1 MKVLIVEDEHPAFCN
16 LAEELHLIDE
26 RIDVVAGC
34 STVEETTR
42 WLHTNPQPD
51 LILMD
56 VQLSDGLSF
65 SIFKACKITCPVI
78 FTTAYNKY
86 LTEAFKYNSIDYLLK
101 PISAWS
107 LSNAIQKYRTLEA
120 HFAGA
125 IEQSDPQFPE
135 HAPSDHSSS
144 DHSSPEHLASSS
156 INHNS
161 PDQHISPDHHSP
173 IPDHHSIPD
182 HSPLPDFMGRSD
194 RKRSRILVRKG
205 AEFQTVRIE
214 DAGYFFTEHKLIFLV
229 DKENRKYMAEKSNI
243 SELEEEL
250 DKNLFYRA
258 NRKYIINANYIKRF
272 KPLEKSKISVELT
285 LPVNEEII
293 ISQENSASFKKWI
306 GES

>member
-1 MKVLIVEDEHPAFCN
+1 MKVLIVEDEQPAFGN
-16 LAEELHLIDE
+16 LVEELHIIDE
-26 RIDVVAGC
+26 KIDVVAGC
-34 STVEETTR
+34 GSVEETIR
-42 WLHTNPQPD
+42 WLNDNPQPD

-65 SIFKACKITCPVI
+65 SIFKTCKITCPVI

-86 LTEAFKYNSIDYLLK
+86 LTEAFQFSSIDYLLK
-101 PISAWS
+101 PISQDR
-107 LSNAIQKYRTLEA
+107 LSNAIQKYKTLRN
-120 HFAGA
+120 HFVGSHDPSDHHHSTLPGNPLPDSHNGLSDPSHPL
-125 IEQSDPQFPE
+125 SDPQIASLYP
-135 HAPSDHSSS
+135 HSSS
-144 DHSSPEHLASSS
+144 PYSNNSLPEFL
-156 INHNS
+156 
-161 PDQHISPDHHSP
+161 
-173 IPDHHSIPD
+173 
-182 HSPLPDFMGRSD
+182 GRHD

-229 DKENRKYMAEKSNI
+229 DKENRKYMAEKSNL

>member
-1 MKVLIVEDEHPAFCN
+1 MKVLIVEDEQPAFFN
-16 LAEELHLIDE
+16 LAEELHVIDE
-26 RIDVVAGC
+26 KIDVVAGC
-34 STVEETTR
+34 SSVEETVR
-42 WLHTNPQPD
+42 WLNENPHPD

-65 SIFKACKITCPVI
+65 SIFKNCKITCPVI
-78 FTTAYNKY
+78 FTTAYNEY
-86 LTEAFKYNSIDYLLK
+86 LTEAFRFNSIDYLLK
-101 PISAWS
+101 PISASS
-107 LSNAIQKYRTLEA
+107 LHNAIQKYKTLQA
-120 HFAGA
+120 HFVGA
-125 IEQSDPQFPE
+125 LE
-135 HAPSDHSSS
+135 HSDHPVAEQHAS
-144 DHSSPEHLASSS
+144 DIHAA
-156 INHNS
+156 
-161 PDQHISPDHHSP
+161 DHQSA
-173 IPDHHSIPD
+173 DHPTS
-182 HSPLPDFMGRSD
+182 LPDFISRTD

-229 DKENRKYMAEKSNI
+229 DKENRKYMAEKSNL

-250 DKNLFYRA
+250 DRNLFYRA

>member
-1 MKVLIVEDEHPAFCN
+1 MKVLIVEDEQPAFYN
-16 LAEELHLIDE
+16 LAEELHVIDE
-26 RIDVVAGC
+26 KIDVVAGC
-34 STVEETTR
+34 SSVEETVR
-42 WLHTNPQPD
+42 WLHENPHPD

-65 SIFKACKITCPVI
+65 SIFKNCKITCPVI
-78 FTTAYNKY
+78 FTTAYNEY
-86 LTEAFKYNSIDYLLK
+86 LSEAFRFSSIDYLLK
-101 PISAWS
+101 PISQER
-107 LSNAIQKYRTLEA
+107 LTDAIQKYKSLRA
-120 HFAGA
+120 HFVGA
-125 IEQSDPQFPE
+125 FDQDANESI
-135 HAPSDHSSS
+135 DHNHH
-144 DHSSPEHLASSS
+144 DH
-156 INHNS
+156 NHH
-161 PDQHISPDHHSP
+161 DQHI
-173 IPDHHSIPD
+173 
-182 HSPLPDFMGRSD
+182 PLPDFITRTD

-229 DKENRKYMAEKSNI
+229 DKENRKYMAEKSNL

>member
-1 MKVLIVEDEHPAFCN
+1 MKVLIVEDEQPAFGN
-16 LAEELHLIDE
+16 LVDELQAIDE
-26 RIDVVAGC
+26 NIDVVAGC
-34 STVEETTR
+34 SSVEESIR
-42 WLHTNPQPD
+42 WLNDNPQPD

-65 SIFKACKITCPVI
+65 SIFKTCKITCPVI

-86 LTEAFKYNSIDYLLK
+86 LTEAFQYCSIDYLLK
-101 PISAWS
+101 PISS
-107 LSNAIQKYRTLEA
+107 DRLGNAIGKYKTLRD
-120 HFAGA
+120 HFV
-125 IEQSDPQFPE
+125 
-135 HAPSDHSSS
+135 
-144 DHSSPEHLASSS
+144 
-156 INHNS
+156 NS
-161 PDQHISPDHHSP
+161 QETLVSNHHS
-173 IPDHHSIPD
+173 
-182 HSPLPDFMGRSD
+182 LPDYLSKHD
-194 RKRSRILVRKG
+194 RKRSRILVRRG
-205 AEFQTVRIE
+205 VEFQTVRVE

-229 DKENRKYMAEKSNI
+229 DKENRKYMAEKSNL

-272 KPLEKSKISVELT
+272 KPLEKSKISVELV

>member
-1 MKVLIVEDEHPAFCN
+1 MKVLIVEDEQPAFCN
-16 LAEELHLIDE
+16 LAEELQIIDE
-26 RIDVVAGC
+26 KIDVVAGC
-34 STVEETTR
+34 STVEETIR
-42 WLHTNPQPD
+42 WLHENPHPD

-65 SIFKACKITCPVI
+65 SIFKNCKITCPVI
-78 FTTAYNKY
+78 FTTAYNEY
-86 LTEAFKYNSIDYLLK
+86 LTEAFRFSSIDYLLK
-101 PISAWS
+101 PISQAR
-107 LSNAIQKYRTLEA
+107 LSNAIQKYKSLQA
-120 HFAGA
+120 HFVGA
-125 IEQSDPQFPE
+125 FDHNAYEQ
-135 HAPSDHSSS
+135 ADHHNH
-144 DHSSPEHLASSS
+144 DH
-156 INHNS
+156 HNS
-161 PDQHISPDHHSP
+161 
-173 IPDHHSIPD
+173 
-182 HSPLPDFMGRSD
+182 LPDFIGRPD

-229 DKENRKYMAEKSNI
+229 DKENRKYMAEKSNL

-250 DKNLFYRA
+250 DKHLFYRA

>member
-1 MKVLIVEDEHPAFCN
+1 MRVLIVEDEQPAFCN
-16 LAEELHLIDE
+16 LAEELHVIDE
-26 RIDVVAGC
+26 KIDVVAGC
-34 STVEETTR
+34 SSVEETTR
-42 WLHTNPQPD
+42 WLHENPHPD

-65 SIFKACKITCPVI
+65 SIFKNCKVTCPVI
-78 FTTAYNKY
+78 FTTAYNQY
-86 LTEAFKYNSIDYLLK
+86 LTEAFRFNSIDYLLK

-107 LSNAIQKYRTLEA
+107 LNNAIQKYKTLQA
-120 HFAGA
+120 HFVGA
-125 IEQSDPQFPE
+125 QE
-135 HAPSDHSSS
+135 HADHADQNPSDQHVA
-144 DHSSPEHLASSS
+144 DHQST
-156 INHNS
+156 
-161 PDQHISPDHHSP
+161 
-173 IPDHHSIPD
+173 
-182 HSPLPDFMGRSD
+182 LPDFISRTD

-229 DKENRKYMAEKSNI
+229 DKENRKYMAEKSNL

-250 DKNLFYRA
+250 DRNLFYRA

>member
-1 MKVLIVEDEHPAFCN
+1 MKVLIVEDEQPAFGN
-16 LAEELHLIDE
+16 LTEELQAIDE
-26 RIDVVAGC
+26 TIEVLAGC
-34 STVEETTR
+34 GSIEETIR
-42 WLHTNPQPD
+42 WLNHHPQPD

-65 SIFKACKITCPVI
+65 SIFKTCKITCPVI
-78 FTTAYNKY
+78 FITAYNKY
-86 LTEAFKYNSIDYLLK
+86 LTEAFQFSSIDYLLK
-101 PISAWS
+101 PISQER
-107 LSNAIQKYRTLEA
+107 LSNAIQKYKTLRN
-120 HFAGA
+120 HFVGSYDH
-125 IEQSDPQFPE
+125 SDHHHNGLHNGHDNGSESQHNLPDPNI
-135 HAPSDHSSS
+135 AALYPHSSS
-144 DHSSPEHLASSS
+144 PYPNSSLPEFL
-156 INHNS
+156 
-161 PDQHISPDHHSP
+161 
-173 IPDHHSIPD
+173 
-182 HSPLPDFMGRSD
+182 GRHD

-205 AEFQTVRIE
+205 AEFQTIRIE

-229 DKENRKYMAEKSNI
+229 DKENRKYMAEKSNL

-272 KPLEKSKISVELT
+272 KPLEKSKISVELV

>member
-1 MKVLIVEDEHPAFCN
+1 MKVLIVEDEQPAFGN
-16 LAEELHLIDE
+16 LAEELHVIDE
-26 RIDVVAGC
+26 KIDVVAGC
-34 STVEETTR
+34 GSVEETIR
-42 WLHTNPQPD
+42 WLNDNPQPD

-65 SIFKACKITCPVI
+65 SIFKTCKITCPVI

-86 LTEAFKYNSIDYLLK
+86 LTEAFQFSSIDYLLK
-101 PISAWS
+101 PISQDR
-107 LSNAIQKYRTLEA
+107 LSNAIQKYKTLRN
-120 HFAGA
+120 HFVG
-125 IEQSDPQFPE
+125 SYD
-135 HAPSDHSSS
+135 PSDSSS
-144 DHSSPEHLASSS
+144 PYP
-156 INHNS
+156 HN
-161 PDQHISPDHHSP
+161 
-173 IPDHHSIPD
+173 
-182 HSPLPDFMGRSD
+182 PLPEFIGRHD

-229 DKENRKYMAEKSNI
+229 DKENRKYMAEKSNL